1 MSINDTSTPASAS
14 ALASATPVPVPVPA
28 PTPAPAPITITIPAS
43 ATVPRSNKRS
53 PRGKD
58 ALNRGGG
65 GGGDVEMDEG
75 VEKGTSNGHVNGNGD
90 DVVMSTDSPTPASKS
105 HTSAVAA
112 GQSRPGTP
120 VMNGSAG
127 AGDVGGSGRGGGG
140 GSVGRSGR
148 KRKVSDETPNAK
160 STRSTRSRLHTPS
173 VHASPASTSQHR
185 APPPPQPEVGQPTRD
200 DTLLP
205 DPSLDTTTANTA
217 NNSNNPSS
225 KAPSPAPLSET
236 DPTLTPAPASASAP
250 ATGSGGLNEE
260 TDPIRLE
267 AAAGYESRLR
277 ARVPGG
283 GGGNAKKDGAGHKI
297 GVSASGRD
305 VRIGGSARQAATAL
319 KKDKGKGKGDVVQPN
334 QDFCSACRGI
344 GRFLC
349 CDGCP
354 RSFHFMCLEPPLR
367 LDELPEEER
376 WLCKHCRSENAK
388 EEDPTPKKQ
397 KDLPAIPSVFRALSD
412 KIEDE
417 NPEQFRLPTEV
428 RKFFAGVSTGAEG
441 EYVDAKSGRAKID
454 RKGFLE
460 DRDPFRL
467 RDGRQKKVACFH
479 CGGSSLPKHSVLTDP
494 EATWR
499 QMISCDYCPSSWHL
513 DCLSPPPSI
522 MPSAGRKWMCPN
534 HPEHVMPKRRTLN
547 EGLEIIDISK
557 PGQLNNGNIEIIVPE
572 TTAIGKDGKQ
582 FEFEDMVIN
591 RKKFRVPEKVVKLD
605 FWNKIQRGK
614 SEGKGKGR
622 EVNGDE
628 MEVDED
634 EAEPEMDDIN
644 AAAMMMA
651 LAFSRHTAPPVAST
665 RSETAVE
672 KEREAG
678 TAEQPNEHI
687 SAAPSLPESGAA
699 MPESGAAMTQVGSP
713 APSA

>member
-14 ALASATPVPVPVPA
+14 ASASATPVPVLAPA
-28 PTPAPAPITITIPAS
+28 PTPITITIPAS
-43 ATVPRSNKRS
+43 ATAPRSTKRS

-58 ALNRGGG
+58 TMN

-75 VEKGTSNGHVNGNGD
+75 VENGTSHGHVNGNGD
-90 DVVMSTDSPTPASKS
+90 DVVMSTDSPTRASKS
-105 HTSAVAA
+105 HTTAAVAA
-112 GQSRPGTP
+112 GQSRPATP

-127 AGDVGGSGRGGGG
+127 AGDVGGSGSGGGG

-148 KRKVSDETPNAK
+148 KRKVAEETPNAK

-185 APPPPQPEVGQPTRD
+185 APPPPQPDVGQPTRD

-205 DPSLDTTTANTA
+205 DPSTA

-236 DPTLTPAPASASAP
+236 DPTPAPAP
-250 ATGSGGLNEE
+250 ATGAGGLNAE

-283 GGGNAKKDGAGHKI
+283 GGGTAKKDGAGHKI

-376 WLCKHCRSENAK
+376 WLCKHCRSEN
-388 EEDPTPKKQ
+388 Q

-412 KIEDE
+412 KIEEE

-467 RDGRQKKVACFH
+467 RDGRQKKVACYQ

-499 QMISCDYCPSSWHL
+499 QIISCDYCPSSWHL

-614 SEGKGKGR
+614 SKEKGKGR
-622 EVNGDE
+622 EVNRDE

-651 LAFSRHTAPPVAST
+651 LAFSRHTAPPVAAT
-665 RSETAVE
+665 RSDTTVE
-672 KEREAG
+672 KERVAG
-678 TAEQPNEHI
+678 TAEQPNEQV
-687 SAAPSLPESGAA
+687 SVAPSLPESGAA
-699 MPESGAAMTQVGSP
+699 TTQVASP

>member
-14 ALASATPVPVPVPA
+14 ASASASATPVPVPVPA
-28 PTPAPAPITITIPAS
+28 PAPAPAPAPITITIPAS
-43 ATVPRSNKRS
+43 ATAPRPTKRS

-58 ALNRGGG
+58 ALNGG
-65 GGGDVEMDEG
+65 GGGDVEMEMDEG
-75 VEKGTSNGHVNGNGD
+75 VGVENGTENGNGHVNGNGNGDGD
-90 DVVMSTDSPTPASKS
+90 DVVMSTDSPTPAPAGRL
-105 HTSAVAA
+105 HTAAVAVAVAA

-127 AGDVGGSGRGGGG
+127 AGAGDVGGSGGGGG
-140 GSVGRSGR
+140 SGSVGRSGR
-148 KRKVSDETPNAK
+148 KRKVSEGTPNAK

-185 APPPPQPEVGQPTRD
+185 APPPPQPEAGHPTRGD

-205 DPSLDTTTANTA
+205 DPSLDTATANTA

-236 DPTLTPAPASASAP
+236 DPTLTPAPAP
-250 ATGSGGLNEE
+250 ATGSGGSGGLNAE

-305 VRIGGSARQAATAL
+305 VRIGGSARQAATAM
-319 KKDKGKGKGDVVQPN
+319 KKDKGKGKGDVVQ
-334 QDFCSACRGI
+334 
-344 GRFLC
+344 
-349 CDGCP
+349 
-354 RSFHFMCLEPPLR
+354 
-367 LDELPEEER
+367 
-376 WLCKHCRSENAK
+376 AK

-582 FEFEDMVIN
+582 FEYEDMVIN

-614 SEGKGKGR
+614 SKGKGKGKGR
-622 EVNGDE
+622 EVSGDE

-651 LAFSRHTAPPVAST
+651 LAFSRHTAPPVAAT

-672 KEREAG
+672 KEQEAG
-678 TAEQPNEHI
+678 TAEQPNEQV

-699 MPESGAAMTQVGSP
+699 TTQVGSP